1 MDSAAD
7 LRAWLLWVIKIR
19 FVIIT
24 LVFAIDYATRQLAP
38 SASNVSS
45 VERLALVAILWYVVG
60 LFFLIYYQIGRD
72 VLLQA
77 TLQIYADVV
86 VITALVHVTGDL
98 ESNYLSLY
106 LVAIILASILFSR
119 SRAYL
124 VAGISFVCLGSMLE
138 LAYLPGLYPV
148 LVSRHPALGFLAS
161 SSGPALDPPALGVRI
176 AASLFGFF
184 AVAYLS
190 SYLAETLRRTGA
202 ELRHTAS
209 RAASLHAINE
219 NIIQS
224 MRGGLIRTDLDG
236 VIQELNPAGAR
247 ILGRSTD
254 EAKGQRVLAVL
265 PELQAAGGA
274 QSDAQAPTRNALST
288 APGGWPEA
296 GAGDDQ
302 SRAHPGPY
310 ARREIAYRKPD
321 GESRILGFS
330 VSPLRMPE
338 SGVAGYIYTFQDL
351 TDEKRRE
358 AEYQARDRMATLGRV
373 AAAIAHEIRNPL
385 ASIAGSVRVFKSLGG
400 LEQDQ
405 AGLVDIVSRESSRL
419 EKLVSEFLDYSRQQR
434 LRFRT
439 VDLVRLLDE
448 TLVLLEHHPN
458 FAPAGSAGVGT
469 VCQPSCHLERR
480 FPSHPVLA
488 AVDPD
493 RMRQVFWNICDN
505 SLKAM
510 PEGGTLT
517 AEVEDGGGPS
527 IKVVLRDTG
536 VGLSAAQTERLFEPF
551 RPGFTQGTGLGLAIT
566 QQIVEGHDGRIQ
578 VDSKPGR
585 GTRFVIELPR
595 EQPPERETGNPE
607 AA

>member
-1 MDSAAD
+1 
-7 LRAWLLWVIKIR
+7 
-19 FVIIT
+19 
-24 LVFAIDYATRQLAP
+24 
-38 SASNVSS
+38 VS
-45 VERLALVAILWYVVG
+45 LG
-60 LFFLIYYQIGRD
+60 LM
-72 VLLQA
+72 V
-77 TLQIYADVV
+77 
-86 VITALVHVTGDL
+86 
-98 ESNYLSLY
+98 
-106 LVAIILASILFSR
+106 
-119 SRAYL
+119 
-124 VAGISFVCLGSMLE
+124 E

-148 LVSRHPALGFLAS
+148 LVLHHPALGFLAS
-161 SSGPALDPPALGVRI
+161 PFAPAMDPRALGVRI

-184 AVAYLS
+184 AVAYLA

-224 MRGGLIRTDLDG
+224 MRGGLIRTDLEG
-236 VIQELNPAGAR
+236 LVQELNPAGAR
-247 ILGRSTD
+247 ILGRSAD
-254 EAKGQRVLAVL
+254 EVKGQRILDVL
-265 PELQAAGGA
+265 PELRFGGA
-274 QSDAQAPTRNALST
+274 QQSDTRLAESST
-288 APGGWPEA
+288 PATGPSEPQEP

-302 SRAHPGPY
+302 SPAHPGPY
-310 ARREIAYRKPD
+310 ARREINYRKPD
-321 GESRILGFS
+321 GALRILGFS

-338 SGVAGYIYTFQDL
+338 RGVAGYIYTFQDL

-358 AEYQARDRMATLGRV
+358 AEYQARDRMATLGRM

-400 LEQDQ
+400 LEPDQ
-405 AGLVDIVSRESSRL
+405 GRLVDIVSRESSRL

-458 FAPAGSAGVGT
+458 FAPEGASGAGTDGG
-469 VCQPSCHLERR
+469 PSCRLERR
-480 FPSHPVLA
+480 FPGHAVPA
-488 AVDPD
+488 CVDPD

-510 PEGGTLT
+510 PQGGTLT
-517 AEVEDGGGPS
+517 AEVEDGSGQS
-527 IKVVLRDTG
+527 VRVVLQDTG
-536 VGLSAAQTERLFEPF
+536 VGLTAGQAERLFEPF
-551 RPGFTQGTGLGLAIT
+551 HFGFTHGTGLGLAIT
-566 QQIVEGHDGRIQ
+566 QQIVEGHNGRIR
-578 VDSKPGR
+578 VSSEPGR

-595 EQPPERETGNPE
+595 EQPPKREAGTSE